1 MEEFM
6 KSSRSL
12 FSLFAASLMC
22 LFQVADAGH
31 AETLIK
37 ATYVNSAG
45 NELQAEFDTASDKVT
60 ITLPGGRSFSLKST
74 VAASGAKYSDGKTTF
89 WGHQGFASVF
99 AGEDLVFEGKDKN
112 VPEADEEMIDDGQFN
127 ENDDSGPT
135 VPAVSDVD
143 PFKEPVKQYSAYLKI
158 NDRDFGNP
166 GPTDP
171 FECMLDAGEGKQP
184 LNALCQVA
192 INEVYVSGEWAS
204 VEFALAPL
212 DQKYKGMPIMADG
225 ALYFLLKRDGKSW
238 KGMSWFL
245 GSDQP
250 NMSSEKIR
258 EIGITEKDLNALG
271 WMETPPEEKAE

>member
-1 MEEFM
+1 MR

-22 LFQVADAGH
+22 LFQAADTGH
-31 AETLIK
+31 AASLIK
-37 ATYVNSAG
+37 ATYVDSAG
-45 NELQAEFDTASDKVT
+45 KELQAEFDTAADKVK
-60 ITLPGGRSFSLKST
+60 ITMPGGQTVSLNST
-74 VAASGAKYSDGKTTF
+74 IAASGAKYSDGKTTF
-89 WGHQGFASVF
+89 WEHQGSASVF
-99 AGEDLVFEGKDKN
+99 AGETLVFEGKDKN
-112 VPEADEEMIDDGQFN
+112 QPESEEEVADDGQFN

-135 VPAVSDVD
+135 VPSVGDVK
-143 PFKEPVKQYSAYLKI
+143 PFKDPVAQYSAYLKT
-158 NDRDFGNP
+158 NDKDFGNP

-171 FECMLDAGEGKQP
+171 FECALDAGEGKKP

-212 DQKYKGMPIMADG
+212 DKKYKEMPIMADG

-258 EIGITEKDLNALG
+258 EIGIPEKDLNALG
-271 WMETPPEEKAE
+271 WMETPPEEEAE

>member
-1 MEEFM
+1 MR

-22 LFQVADAGH
+22 LFQAADTGH
-31 AETLIK
+31 ASSLIK
-37 ATYVNSAG
+37 ATYVDSAG
-45 NELQAEFDTASDKVT
+45 KELQAEFDTIADKVK
-60 ITLPGGRSFSLKST
+60 ITMPGGQTVSLNST
-74 VAASGAKYSDGKTTF
+74 IAASGAKYSDGKTTF
-89 WGHQGFASVF
+89 WEHQGSASVF
-99 AGEDLVFEGKDKN
+99 AGETLVFEGKDKN
-112 VPEADEEMIDDGQFN
+112 QSESEEEVVDDGQFN
-127 ENDDSGPT
+127 ENDDSGPS
-135 VPAVSDVD
+135 VPPVSDIT
-143 PFKEPVKQYSAYLKI
+143 PFRGPVEQYSASLKKS
-158 NDRDFGNP
+158 DKDFGNP

-171 FECMLDAGEGKQP
+171 FECTLDAGEGKQP

-258 EIGITEKDLNALG
+258 EIGIAEKDLNALG
-271 WMETPPEEKAE
+271 WMETPPEEEAE